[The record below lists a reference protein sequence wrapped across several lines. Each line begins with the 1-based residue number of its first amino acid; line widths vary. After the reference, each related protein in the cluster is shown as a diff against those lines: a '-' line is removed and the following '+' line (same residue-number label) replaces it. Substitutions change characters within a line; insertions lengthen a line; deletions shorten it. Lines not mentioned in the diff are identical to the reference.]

1 MTYTPQPGTIAAR
14 ALEAIN
20 QIQPGQEV
28 TSTVLLEA
36 IGQPS
41 DWQGLNNCLMPAV
54 EAGLINRRLEGRRSW
69 WSRGTGTPSPRTQD
83 EPLQVL
89 AEQGKKRVKVAKPEP
104 LEDHTAIDDPE
115 PSSRPRVA
123 TAAET
128 ALRKTASTNLP
139 ETSTCTKSQTALA
152 PSETEQDDDCE
163 FAITSAGRLLINAG
177 DQRIALSK
185 AQADQLMGY
194 LDSHR
199 AIAWEAA

>member
-89 AEQGKKRVKVAKPEP
+89 AEQGKKRVNAAKPER

-139 ETSTCTKSQTALA
+139 ETSTCTESQTRPAA
-152 PSETEQDDDCE
+152 PEAEPDDDCE

-185 AQADQLMGY
+185 AQADQLMAY
-194 LDSHR
+194 LAKQRSVEQES
-199 AIAWEAA
+199 A